1 MSESAID
8 RTARALDLVPF
19 ISANPGWT
27 IVDLAKKFSTSP
39 EQIIKDLEML
49 FMCGLPGYS
58 HSELID
64 LEIDLNYVAVRNP
77 QNLDKP
83 RRFTVT
89 EVYALLLGL
98 DSLDSILVEEKMKL
112 RVERLKEM
120 LRNFVQDRKEIH
132 TANVK
137 ELSEQEKILIQAVQ
151 LSLGVRIRYRSAKSD
166 SESERTIYPHSF
178 YKERDYI
185 YFVAFCETVQEIR
198 HFRSD
203 RIMMAKLVDNSHTK
217 NIEGLRSSSPEE
229 SQKPIRISLSSRN
242 RFFIEEHPTIV
253 NGIIENDGQITAT
266 FSIGDHQ
273 WLLKALLALPGAV
286 EILDPPDFRDAYRSK
301 IDAILDLYR

>member
-1 MSESAID
+1 MSENAID

-98 DSLDSILVEEKMKL
+98 D
-112 RVERLKEM
+112 
-120 LRNFVQDRKEIH
+120 
-132 TANVK
+132 
-137 ELSEQEKILIQAVQ
+137 EQEKILIQAVQ

-166 SESERTIYPHSF
+166 SETERTIYPHSF